1 MWNNDT
7 THEVLTC
14 WRQLRTDISALPLE
28 EQVNAVT
35 AFIAPLPYGARTV
48 DLYAST
54 EWPTPWE
61 ILANRQFC
69 TSSISLLAYHTLAMV
84 SDADLSLDLIDDG
97 DTLYLVVVVDG
108 LVINFYPGVTIP
120 KTELAQKVSI
130 VRSYSRTDVTPVR

>member
-7 THEVLTC
+7 TQEVLSS

-97 DTLYLVVVVDG
+97 GTLYLVVVVDG
-108 LVINFYPGVTIP
+108 LVINFYPGVATP
-120 KTELAQKVSI
+120 KTELAKRASI
-130 VRSYSRTDVTPVR
+130 VRSYSGADVTPVR